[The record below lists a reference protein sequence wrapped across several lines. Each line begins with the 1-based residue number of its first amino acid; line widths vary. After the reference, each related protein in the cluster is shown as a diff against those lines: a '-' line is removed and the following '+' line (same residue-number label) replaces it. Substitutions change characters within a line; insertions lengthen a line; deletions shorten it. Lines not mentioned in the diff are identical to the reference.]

1 MKKPT
6 IIEIELN
13 KFGDLNEAHSLMSEL
28 NDLGYD
34 SHIDANKALLQIYAP
49 FGVVMEMI
57 ALRKLGGDMKK

>member
-1 MKKPT
+1 MKKAT

-34 SHIDANKALLQIYAP
+34 SHIEADKALLQIYAP
-49 FGVVMEMI
+49 LGVVAEMM
-57 ALRKLGGDMKK
+57 AWMKYKR